1 MADGAVY
8 IQVEAD
14 DKEAQKQLNKLAS
27 DIRKL
32 EAEMS
37 KTGAKRSAIA
47 EQLRSAQEEAIA
59 AYNEVERLQKAL
71 ADSEY
76 KISKDYDGHLSL
88 DEYEAEKEAQIQI
101 KEELKQQ
108 QVFMAEKEALAQKL
122 ASQDEKILLTMEQQT
137 AELEAHKEKA
147 GEIQRRMI
155 QASTESMQAF
165 KGGKEAASQAFDDTP
180 VNTFRASVEK
190 AKEATDS
197 TTAVMKKSLKTM
209 LKYGLGIRSLYV
221 LFNKLRSYVVEGFQN
236 LAQYDEETNR
246 SISQVKSAL
255 STLKNSLATAFAPIL
270 NTIAPI
276 LTKFINMLAK
286 AASYVSMFFAV
297 LSGKSTYKKAV
308 AVQEDYAAS
317 LSGTADAANAASTA
331 VKEMEQNLSGL
342 DEVNTWQSNDS
353 SSSGGGSSGSG
364 TSSSSGTLF
373 EDAEIENTDALKER
387 FQDILWTVGAI
398 AAALAT
404 WKISRALGADLK
416 TALGLAVTIGGAVE
430 FIQGYLDAWQDGID
444 LSNMQNMFLGVLLV
458 VGGLAIAFGA
468 VEAAIGALVTGIA
481 MVVLGCKEWIETG
494 ELSEETCAVLAT
506 GILLIGAAISVLT
519 GSFIPLIV
527 AGIAWLALTIYEY
540 WDEIKAWTS
549 EKWNSIWS
557 FICDIWD
564 SITSTIEGAWDKIT
578 NFFSENPIGIGIADF
593 FTNPLGTLAELIDTA
608 IIIPDDFGEQIK
620 ERLQGIADNIEQ
632 WWGGTWLGGVLNNL
646 FGGTATDGSESS
658 VDVSVNVK
666 KGSTWVKDAFTA
678 ATVAGETVTQK
689 VKAKVQKGGTWVKD
703 AFSAATLKTSTI
715 TKTVKSKVSKTGS
728 WVADAWT
735 AAKMTAG
742 TVTKTVQSK
751 VQKANTWVADAWTAA
766 TATSGTVTK
775 TVQSKVQK
783 ASTWV
788 ADAWTA
794 ATATSGTVTKTVQS
808 KVQKASTWVADA
820 WTAATATSGT
830 VTKTVQSKVEKA
842 NTWVADAWTAA
853 KATAGTVTK
862 TVQSKVEKAST
873 WVADAWTAA
882 KTTAGTVTRTLEAQV
897 KRANTWVADAWTAIN
912 TAAGNI
918 KRTVEVSLSLTGK
931 KLSDLVG
938 SFTKSISLSV
948 TWSTVTSSTLKGKI
962 AKVLFGSYSWPS
974 LKFAARG
981 GIVDGATL
989 FGGNVVAGEAGKEA
1003 IIPLENHTEWIDLVA
1018 GRIAD
1023 ILANVRQSADYS
1035 TIGDKL
1041 GGVSDAI
1048 YALGDKIQTLSMPV
1062 MATGTVVPPKTLW
1075 DESEMSDL
1083 ITALKGLVTTSGTKS
1098 GGDATYHFIAT
1109 LDGRVLFKE
1118 IINEAK
1124 LQQARTGRNPFD
1136 L

>member
-1 MADGAVY
+1 
-8 IQVEAD
+8 
-14 DKEAQKQLNKLAS
+14 
-27 DIRKL
+27 
-32 EAEMS
+32 
-37 KTGAKRSAIA
+37 
-47 EQLRSAQEEAIA
+47 
-59 AYNEVERLQKAL
+59 
-71 ADSEY
+71 
-76 KISKDYDGHLSL
+76 
-88 DEYEAEKEAQIQI
+88 
-101 KEELKQQ
+101 
-108 QVFMAEKEALAQKL
+108 
-122 ASQDEKILLTMEQQT
+122 
-137 AELEAHKEKA
+137 
-147 GEIQRRMI
+147 
-155 QASTESMQAF
+155 
-165 KGGKEAASQAFDDTP
+165 
-180 VNTFRASVEK
+180 
-190 AKEATDS
+190 
-197 TTAVMKKSLKTM
+197 MKKSLKTM

-373 EDAEIENTDALKER
+373 EDAPIDMDSNVATFALKIKDLLFDWDDLTPEGVAEKAVAGLCALVLGATG
-387 FQDILWTVGAI
+387 FVLGGVPGAI
-398 AAALAT
+398 IGTLTGVTLGLLINDAIFDGDGQISKNEVLNMLAAALMT
-404 WKISRALGADLK
+404 L
-416 TALGLAVTIGGAVE
+416 
-430 FIQGYLDAWQDGID
+430 
-444 LSNMQNMFLGVLLV
+444 
-458 VGGLAIAFGA
+458 VGGMIGFVVSGGNI
-468 VEAAIGALVTGIA
+468 VGALVGASVAIA
-481 MVVLGCKEWIETG
+481 IYAALGMNITKDDDGNIVGASGRKYRSLWGYLCG
-494 ELSEETCAVLAT
+494 EILKLPSDQEIATAVSGFFSPILA
-506 GILLIGAAISVLT
+506 
-519 GSFIPLIV
+519 
-527 AGIAWLALTIYEY
+527 
-540 WDEIKAWTS
+540 
-549 EKWNSIWS
+549 
-557 FICDIWD
+557 
-564 SITSTIEGAWDKIT
+564 KINT
-578 NFFSENPIGIGIADF
+578 FFSENPIGIGIADF
-593 FTNPLGTLAELIDTA
+593 FTNPLGTLAEWIDTA
-608 IIIPDDFGEQIK
+608 IIIPDDFGDQIK

-646 FGGTATDGSESS
+646 FGGTTTDGSESS
-658 VDVSVNVK
+658 VDMSVNVK

-751 VQKANTWVADAWTAA
+751 VQKANTWVAEAWTAA

-882 KTTAGTVTRTLEAQV
+882 KATAGTVTRTLEAQV

-948 TWSTVTSSTLKGKI
+948 TWSSVASTSWSGKL
-962 AKVLFGSYSWPS
+962 AKALFGDYKWPS

-1003 IIPLENHTEWIDLVA
+1003 IIPLENHTEWLDLVA

-1023 ILANVRQSADYS
+1023 ILANVRQNADYS

-1048 YALGDKIQTLSMPV
+1048 YAMGDKIQTLSMPV

-1075 DESEMSDL
+1075 DESEVSDL
-1083 ITALKGLVTTSGTKS
+1083 ITALKGLLTTSGTKS